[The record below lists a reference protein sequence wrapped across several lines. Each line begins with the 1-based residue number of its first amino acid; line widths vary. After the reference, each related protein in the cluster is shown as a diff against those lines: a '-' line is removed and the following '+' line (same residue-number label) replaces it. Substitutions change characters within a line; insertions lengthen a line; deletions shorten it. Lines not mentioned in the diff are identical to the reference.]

1 MIDQT
6 SSKTRE
12 ISQLLADARQQL
24 VSISDTPA
32 LDSQVLLAH
41 LLDRP
46 RAWLLAHGEYRLST
60 LELQRWEHALA
71 LLIAGE
77 PLPYILGRREF
88 YGLEFTVTPQVLIP
102 RPETEMLV
110 AAALSWLQERP
121 GPRLAADIGTG
132 SGCIGISLAVHQ
144 TNLSVLGCDLSLQ
157 ALRIAGVNASR
168 HAVADRFFLLQ
179 SDLLPPISRRL
190 DLICANL
197 PYIPTA
203 TLARLAVFG
212 REPTL
217 ALDGGPDGL
226 LVIRRMFRQSQQ
238 CLAPGG
244 LMLLEI
250 DASHGQAA
258 QELAYTSLPGANVEL
273 HADLAGL
280 DRMLWI
286 ETAP

>member
-46 RAWLLAHGEYRLST
+46 RAWLLAHGEYRLSAV
-60 LELQRWEHALA
+60 ELQQWEHALA

-203 TLARLAVFG
+203 TLSRLAVFG

-226 LVIRRMFRQSQQ
+226 LVIRRLFRQSQQ